1 VFAASRNVRKNTS
14 LTSDSPRYRTST
26 SAPTPPPAGRPPRRR
41 DPATH
46 LDADVAPGR
55 ELGDDVRSIDELL
68 RPGRGEPLP
77 PKRHLE
83 LPGLDVDRA
92 VLRGVPRDEKILHA
106 RALGPVDL
114 DFVSEMLPAEPTGEL
129 GAATRDVEQS
139 LAIAA
144 RGPPIAPP
152 QLDTVRQ
159 HCLTRA
165 KREVVSPSFQEYEI
179 GCASTG
185 SVTASAGAAGCA
197 SASVTTPKMTNPI
210 EMRNETSRRRIRS
223 IVARTT

>member
-1 VFAASRNVRKNTS
+1 
-14 LTSDSPRYRTST
+14 
-26 SAPTPPPAGRPPRRR
+26 
-41 DPATH
+41 
-46 LDADVAPGR
+46 
-55 ELGDDVRSIDELL
+55 
-68 RPGRGEPLP
+68 
-77 PKRHLE
+77 
-83 LPGLDVDRA
+83 
-92 VLRGVPRDEKILHA
+92 
-106 RALGPVDL
+106 
-114 DFVSEMLPAEPTGEL
+114 MLPAEPTGEL

-165 KREVVSPSFQEYEI
+165 KREVVSPSFQEYEN